1 MSHLAVTT
9 YEHVRT
15 IRLERP
21 AQRNALNTALLG
33 ELLDA
38 VGEAVADD
46 DVGAIILTGVGATFS
61 AGADVDEDLD
71 GPATVRRMELFGALF
86 EALATSPTPTLAAVA
101 GPCIGG
107 GAELAAACDVRV
119 ADATASFR
127 FPGAALG
134 YPAGAAKLVGLV
146 GLGAA
151 KDLVLTSRTIYAE
164 QASRIGFVQ
173 HLVADGGALAAGHDL
188 AAQISANDVNT
199 VAYLK
204 RLFASFSG
212 LGDRIAVE
220 NDALRGLAASGG
232 DWSALTS
239 DESGAGGWAG
249 GAWQGRWG
257 AINRPAS
264 S

>member
-119 ADATASFR
+119 ADTTATFR

-134 YPAGAAKLVGLV
+134 QPVGAAKLVGLV

-151 KDLVLTSRTIYAE
+151 KDLVLTARTITAE
-164 QASRIGFVQ
+164 EAARIGLVQ
-173 HLVADGGALAAGHDL
+173 HLVADGTALAAARDL
-188 AAQISANDVNT
+188 GGQIAGNDPDT
-199 VAYLK
+199 VRYLK
-204 RLFASFSG
+204 RLFDRFSG
-212 LGDRIAVE
+212 LSDRVGVE
-220 NDALRGLAASGG
+220 ADALRSLAESGG
-232 DWSALTS
+232 DYRALLPA
-239 DESGAGGWAG
+239 EGGVGSWAG
-249 GAWQGRWG
+249 GHALER
-257 AINRPAS
+257 
-264 S
+264 